1 MEVEPAATM
10 ATVARGNPGVPG
22 QQGGGG
28 DGVAATATDR
38 AVARASA
45 DGVGTVVLVEG
56 VSDAVAVEALAVRQG
71 RDLAA
76 EGVVVVPMGGATSIG
91 RFLDRFGPAGADLRL
106 VGLCDAREAA
116 TVHRSLERA
125 GVDPA
130 GVQVCYADL
139 EDELL
144 RSLGVD
150 AAVRLIESDGEGRS
164 LRTFRRQR
172 TQLDRPPHE
181 QLRRFLGTRAG
192 GKARYARLLVEGLDL
207 DHVPPPL
214 ARLLADL

>member
-1 MEVEPAATM
+1 MEAEPV
-10 ATVARGNPGVPG
+10 VARGNPGVPG

-56 VSDAVAVEALAVRQG
+56 VSDAVAVEALAERQG

-91 RFLDRFGPAGADLRL
+91 RFLDRFGPAGAGLRL
-106 VGLCDAREAA
+106 AGLCDAREEGAVRGA
-116 TVHRSLERA
+116 LERA
-125 GVDPA
+125 GVE
-130 GVQVCYADL
+130 VRSFHVCQVDL
-139 EDELL
+139 EDELI
-144 RSLGVD
+144 RTLGVD
-150 AAVRLIESDGEGRS
+150 AVERIIESDGEGRS

-172 TQLDRPPHE
+172 TQLDRPLDE

-207 DHVPPPL
+207 DHLPPPL